1 VQIENGDVML
11 NVESAGDESAP
22 PLLLMHGITSSRRSW
37 EWFVPRL
44 SDRYRVLSLD
54 FRGHGGSGRAP
65 DDYQPRTYVTDAIAV
80 LEQIGPAILIGH
92 SLGGVTAAA
101 LSQQRADLVR
111 AMVLE
116 DPPLGSM
123 TVEDNADSQGNAIMQ
138 AFRMMKASIPMVQ
151 AAGMQPEALAQM
163 MAMTPTATGATMG
176 QVVIP
181 EAIVAMAASLLDL
194 DVTVLDPILDGT
206 STTAFDPS
214 QPITVRTLLLTGDPA
229 MPDTVAIP
237 SDVAPVLAKSAS
249 VEHHVVAGAGH
260 LIHEAI
266 ASRDEFVEQVEQ
278 FLGGL

>member
-1 VQIENGDVML
+1 VKIGNGAVTL
-11 NVESAGDESAP
+11 NVQTAGDESAP
-22 PLLLMHGITSSRRSW
+22 PLLMMHGITSSRRSW
-37 EWFVPRL
+37 DWFVPWL

-54 FRGHGGSGRAP
+54 FRGHGSSGRAP
-65 DDYQPRTYVTDAIAV
+65 NDYQPSTYVTDAVAV
-80 LEQIGPAILIGH
+80 LEQVGPAILIGH
-92 SLGGVTAAA
+92 SLGAVTAAA
-101 LSQQRADLVR
+101 LSQQRPDLVK

-123 TVEDNADSQGNAIMQ
+123 TVDDAASQSNVIMQ
-138 AFRMMKASIPMVQ
+138 AFRMMRASIPMAQ

-181 EAIVAMAASLLDL
+181 EAIVAMAAGLLDL
-194 DVTVLDPILDGT
+194 DVSVLDPILEGT

-214 QPITVRTLLLTGDPA
+214 QPIPVRTLLLTGDPA

-237 SDVAPVLAKSAS
+237 SDVAPVLAKSPS

-266 ASRDEFVEQVEQ
+266 ASRDEFVRLVEEY
-278 FLGGL
+278 LARV